1 MIPTH
6 CRGIP
11 KHYPKPKSTQERGEI
26 KKLSLFDWIARFSF
40 TSTSIVAEI
49 WGVDPSVV
57 NRALR
62 RYVNEGYL
70 TEVPITCCRDKR
82 LFILKPKAIKYIND
96 YHLTPIKYNM
106 KRSNLPLKTINHDL
120 VVQLFLA
127 INITSNK
134 FFYFITEKE
143 QEKDNKGKNRRVD
156 AIVFDIELG
165 EMIAIE
171 VECSSKNIPHRVD
184 LLKKY
189 QKALFD
195 DELYSRVVFVSFKR
209 RHLRDCERV
218 NNKILTK
225 DEGVFFKTEPLS
237 SSLKY
242 LYNKQVMSIL
252 YHKIWDF

>member
-1 MIPTH
+1 MIPTN

-11 KHYPKPKSTQERGEI
+11 KHYPKPKSTQDRAEI
-26 KKLSLFDWIARFSF
+26 KKLSLFDWIARFSY
-40 TSTSIVAEI
+40 TSASIVAEI
-49 WGVDPSVV
+49 WGVDSSVV

-82 LFILKPKAIKYIND
+82 LFILKPKAVKYINN
-96 YHLTPIKYNM
+96 YHLTPIRYNT
-106 KRSNLPLKTINHDL
+106 KRSNLPLKVINHEL

-127 INITSNK
+127 LNITSGK

-171 VECSSKNIPHRVD
+171 VECSSKSIPHRVD

-189 QKALFD
+189 QKALID
-195 DELYSRVVFVSFKR
+195 DKLYTRVVFVSFKR

-225 DEGVFFKTEPLS
+225 DEGVFFKTEQLS
-237 SSLKY
+237 SCLKY
-242 LYNKQVMSIL
+242 LYNKQIMAIL
-252 YHKIWDF
+252 YHKIWDL

>member
-1 MIPTH
+1 MIPTN

-11 KHYPKPKSTQERGEI
+11 KHYPKPKSTQDRAEI
-26 KKLSLFDWIARFSF
+26 KKLSLFDWIARFSY
-40 TSTSIVAEI
+40 TSTCIVSEI
-49 WGVDPSVV
+49 WGVDSSVV

-82 LFILKPKAIKYIND
+82 LFILKPKAVKYIND
-96 YHLTPIKYNM
+96 YHLTKVKYNT
-106 KRSNLPLKTINHDL
+106 KKSNLPLKTINHDL

-127 INITSNK
+127 INITNDK

-143 QEKDNKGKNRRVD
+143 QEKGNKGQNRRVD

-171 VECSSKNIPHRVD
+171 VECSSKNIPHRVA
-184 LLKKY
+184 LLKMY
-189 QKALFD
+189 QKALIVD
-195 DELYSRVVFVSFKR
+195 RLYSRVVFVSFKR

-218 NNKILTK
+218 NNKILNK
-225 DEGVFFKTEPLS
+225 NEGRVFKIEEINS
-237 SSLKY
+237 CLKY
-242 LYNKQVMSIL
+242 LYNKQVMSVL